1 MKKEVLGGGRQG
13 SKKLRVGR
21 AKVWCKDGMK
31 PDFTEP
37 MLAAA
42 AGWPVVHEARK
53 IRAAGKV
60 LRAGYEPPLVRGAVR
75 SGSKKYAAGLKIG
88 PVMENLCSCFESW
101 SEGKVCAHSVAV
113 ALVVL
118 QGPGNVPQVVHN
130 DASQAT
136 PTNNQ

>member
-1 MKKEVLGGGRQG
+1 M
-13 SKKLRVGR
+13 
-21 AKVWCKDGMK
+21 

-53 IRAAGKV
+53 IRNAGKV
-60 LRAGYEPPLVRGAVR
+60 LRADYQQPLVRGAVR
-75 SGSKKYAAGLKIG
+75 SGSKTYAAGLKIG
-88 PVMENLCSCFESW
+88 PVIENLCSCFESW

-118 QGPGNVPQVVHN
+118 QGPANSSQVGHKT
-130 DASQAT
+130 AKS
-136 PTNNQ
+136 

>member
-1 MKKEVLGGGRQG
+1 
-13 SKKLRVGR
+13 
-21 AKVWCKDGMK
+21 MK

-53 IRAAGKV
+53 IRAAGRV
-60 LRAGYEPPLVRGAVR
+60 LRADYDPPLLRGAVR
-75 SGSKKYAAGLKIG
+75 SGSKTYASGLKIG

-113 ALVVL
+113 ALTVL
-118 QGPGNVPQVVHN
+118 QGPSENSQVVHKPVK
-130 DASQAT
+130 DCGSMD
-136 PTNNQ
+136 NQ